1 MDTLYIPNSTS
12 DHMRINLLK
21 KSSQRLN
28 RQKSIIEVDEINLPK
43 DHDVDND
50 TDDNI
55 SLPNLSEIP
64 KYQSK

>member
-28 RQKSIIEVDEINLPK
+28 RQKSIIEVPK
-43 DHDVDND
+43 DHDADND